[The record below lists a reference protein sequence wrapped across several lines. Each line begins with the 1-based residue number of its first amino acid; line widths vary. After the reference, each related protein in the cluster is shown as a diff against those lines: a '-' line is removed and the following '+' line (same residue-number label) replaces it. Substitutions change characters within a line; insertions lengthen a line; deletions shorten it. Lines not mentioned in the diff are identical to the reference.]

1 MFLGHHRSLNCPEYC
16 YNDIKKNPNWVSWQ
30 LNKTWLGEQDRTNAF
45 DVDRILPNS
54 WQKVQAEGDITKIPN
69 NLNDSPAQRSTDGQ
83 AYDRGHLIP
92 SEDRTRNLKENE
104 LTFLMSNMIPQNQR
118 NNENPTRWWQGLERF
133 SRNLVNAGKELYI
146 IAGGTGTRAEISS
159 PQGFKINVPDRLWK
173 VVLVLD
179 KPGQGISDVTSSTM
193 AFALDIPNI
202 DPATDTQINPTSW
215 KDYVVSVQDLE
226 DELKQDG
233 FDFLSNIP
241 DLEEELIEN
250 RLRQSI
256 LQWIDTVLPT
266 APLMSGESLGLVSAD
281 TTSGQYRF
289 TEDSTRASTINV
301 KPRSLT
307 EVGMAQISSSEASF
321 LQEGFGKVG
330 ITEIGIK
337 EGSLQTIALSQ
348 VGFSQ
353 ISLNEAS
360 GFQSSFTQIGITE
373 VGSLEIGSSQVAAT
387 QIGIS
392 QDDSS
397 QIFVSQANTLQ
408 INTTKVSLPSSV
420 TLQQFLSS
428 HNFSLQ
434 NTTIPTWTEFLAGT
448 TPFNLNIEI
457 TDRPTG
463 QLAVRAALR

>member
-1 MFLGHHRSLNCPEYC
+1 LGSAH
-16 YNDIKKNPNWVSWQ
+16 
-30 LNKTWLGEQDRTNAF
+30 
-45 DVDRILPNS
+45 
-54 WQKVQAEGDITKIPN
+54 
-69 NLNDSPAQRSTDGQ
+69 
-83 AYDRGHLIP
+83 
-92 SEDRTRNLKENE
+92 
-104 LTFLMSNMIPQNQR
+104 
-118 NNENPTRWWQGLERF
+118 PTL
-133 SRNLVNAGKELYI
+133 
-146 IAGGTGTRAEISS
+146 
-159 PQGFKINVPDRLWK
+159 
-173 VVLVLD
+173 
-179 KPGQGISDVTSSTM
+179 
-193 AFALDIPNI
+193 
-202 DPATDTQINPTSW
+202 ATLAT
-215 KDYVVSVQDLE
+215 LA
-226 DELKQDG
+226 
-233 FDFLSNIP
+233 
-241 DLEEELIEN
+241 
-250 RLRQSI
+250 
-256 LQWIDTVLPT
+256 

-428 HNFSLQ
+428 HNFNLQ
-434 NTTIPTWTEFLAGT
+434 NTTIPTWTEFLTGT

-457 TDRPTG
+457 TDRPTTPLAEANITRFDPTAPPPTPTASAGSNALSRTLPERQHPLGKRRKLWPENCG
-463 QLAVRAALR
+463 QCPPYAPIDSDRAP